1 MAGAPV
7 GNQNAARAKVWHA
20 AIMRALDKRG
30 GGDRIKALDEL
41 AGKLLD
47 AVATGDLAALK
58 EFGDRMDGKPA
69 QAMIHQGDEDGGP
82 VRVEKIERVIRRADA
97 ANRNG

>member
-7 GNQNAARAKVWHA
+7 GNKNAAKAKIWHA

-30 GGDRIKALDEL
+30 GGDRVKALDEL

-47 AVATGDLAALK
+47 LVATGDLAALK
-58 EFGDRMDGKPA
+58 EFGDRLDGKPA
-69 QAMIHQGDEDGGP
+69 QVVVGDAEADP
-82 VRVEKIERVIRRADA
+82 IQIAEIVIRAVDADRSTA
-97 ANRNG
+97 QGG

>member
-7 GNQNAARAKVWHA
+7 GNQNAAKAKVWHA

-69 QAMIHQGDEDGGP
+69 QAMIHQGDEEGGP
-82 VRVEKIERVIRRADA
+82 VRIEKIERVIRRANA
-97 ANRNG
+97 ADRNG